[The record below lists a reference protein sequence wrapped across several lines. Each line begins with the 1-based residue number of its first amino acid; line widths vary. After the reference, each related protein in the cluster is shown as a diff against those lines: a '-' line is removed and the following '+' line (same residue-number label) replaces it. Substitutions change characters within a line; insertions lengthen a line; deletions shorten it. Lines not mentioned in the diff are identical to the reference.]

1 MTPQKDLLKLITNME
16 AEDVEQRERGLSS
29 ERRWRSLARSSAELL
44 SLFVRL
50 VRAKIIVEI
59 GTSQGFS
66 TIWLGLGAKSV
77 GGKVISFE
85 ISDWRHQKAIE
96 NIGEA
101 ELSDIVELILG
112 DPLLNLD
119 KLPDNI
125 DILFL
130 DAEKVDYLEQVTV
143 LFPKVISGGI
153 IVADNV
159 ASHEK
164 ELQDYLTFV
173 RNHNEC
179 NSILIPIGR
188 GLEIT
193 YKIPKNEIVLV
204 PWKKLI

>member
-1 MTPQKDLLKLITNME
+1 ME
-16 AEDVEQRERGLSS
+16 VEDVEQRERGLSS
-29 ERRWRSLARSSAELL
+29 NRRWRSLARSSAELL
-44 SLFVRL
+44 SLLVRL
-50 VRAKIIVEI
+50 VRAKVIVEI

-77 GGKVISFE
+77 GGRVISFE
-85 ISDWRHQKAIE
+85 VSDWRHQKAIE
-96 NIGEA
+96 NIKEA
-101 ELSDIVELILG
+101 EISDIVKLILG

-119 KLPDNI
+119 NVPDDI

-130 DAEKVDYLEQVTV
+130 DAEKADYLKQVTV
-143 LFPKVISGGI
+143 LFPKISSGGI

-159 ASHEK
+159 VSHEE
-164 ELQDYLTFV
+164 ELQDYLSFV

>member
-66 TIWLGLGAKSV
+66 TVWLGLGAKSV
-77 GGKVISFE
+77 GGKLISFE
-85 ISDWRHQKAIE
+85 VSDWRHQKAIE

-173 RNHNEC
+173 RNHN
-179 NSILIPIGR
+179 
-188 GLEIT
+188 
-193 YKIPKNEIVLV
+193 
-204 PWKKLI
+204 